1 MEEFEKVLEEI
12 SGFSDDYI
20 KTKDVHEILDEC
32 DGYRK
37 KLAKVYS
44 KLTPKERQTLSQEY
58 VIAKNTLNTVET
70 LVCELEDFKE
80 DMCIKDTE
88 NMQEVKHVD
97 TSYNIEKGRKHI
109 ALNIGIMSTLPIMF
123 LAILCLVGT
132 KFLDVFTNFAGI
144 TFNCK
149 QIYFG
154 TIFVII
160 LYYIVRLV
168 YECIFILKPIL
179 RVFSRYTISPST
191 MTKIVLYKYK
201 LKNLI
206 VVDDINEQEDL
217 KKYALNLASELNN
230 NELTRL
236 YYFLGEL
243 ENYNS
248 EVQEILYAELSYAI
262 VYYEM
267 HGQFKLLPF

>member
-20 KTKDVHEILDEC
+20 KTKEVHEVLDEC

-88 NMQEVKHVD
+88 NIQEVKHVD

-109 ALNIGIMSTLPIMF
+109 ALNIGIMST
-123 LAILCLVGT
+123 
-132 KFLDVFTNFAGI
+132 
-144 TFNCK
+144 
-149 QIYFG
+149 
-154 TIFVII
+154 
-160 LYYIVRLV
+160 
-168 YECIFILKPIL
+168 
-179 RVFSRYTISPST
+179 
-191 MTKIVLYKYK
+191 
-201 LKNLI
+201 
-206 VVDDINEQEDL
+206 
-217 KKYALNLASELNN
+217 
-230 NELTRL
+230 
-236 YYFLGEL
+236 
-243 ENYNS
+243 
-248 EVQEILYAELSYAI
+248 
-262 VYYEM
+262 
-267 HGQFKLLPF
+267 

>member
-20 KTKDVHEILDEC
+20 KTKDVHEVLDEC

-160 LYYIVRLV
+160 LYYIVKLV

-248 EVQEILYAELSYAI
+248 EIQEILYAELSYAI

>member
-12 SGFSDDYI
+12 SCFSDDYI
-20 KTKDVHEILDEC
+20 KTKDVHEVLDEC

-88 NMQEVKHVD
+88 NIQEVKHVD

-109 ALNIGIMSTLPIMF
+109 ALNIGIMSTFPIMF
-123 LAILCLVGT
+123 LAILCLVGM

>member
-20 KTKDVHEILDEC
+20 KTKDVHEVLDEC

-109 ALNIGIMSTLPIMF
+109 ALNVGIMSTFPIMF
-123 LAILCLVGT
+123 LAILCLVGM

-144 TFNCK
+144 TFSCK